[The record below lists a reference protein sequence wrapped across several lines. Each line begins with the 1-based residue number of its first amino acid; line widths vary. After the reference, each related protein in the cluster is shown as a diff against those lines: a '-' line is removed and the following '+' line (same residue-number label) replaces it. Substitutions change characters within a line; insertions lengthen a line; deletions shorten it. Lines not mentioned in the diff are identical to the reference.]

1 MLSFAALY
9 CHVVSSDPALTPGSP
24 TWLKMPM
31 ATSSSPL
38 DAQADLTA
46 LLAAFDDDHSQPHLN
61 AQHIP
66 AALFTFPATD

>member
-1 MLSFAALY
+1 MVTSF
-9 CHVVSSDPALTPGSP
+9 
-24 TWLKMPM
+24 
-31 ATSSSPL
+31 SPL

-46 LLAAFDDDHSQPHLN
+46 LLSAFDDDHSQPHLN